1 MMICKDGAVL
11 VKAYAMSLYPS
22 IPHETGLK
30 TLTKRLNE
38 PAASK
43 IPTEDIYQDK
53 SGTAIGTKFKPRFAC
68 IFMDE
73 VETEFL
79 KSEPFLWLRY
89 INGIFFYMD
98 SWKTET

>member
-30 TLTKRLNE
+30 TLRKRLNE

-43 IPTEDIYQDK
+43 IPTEDILQMLEYVLK
-53 SGTAIGTKFKPRFAC
+53 NLNF
-68 IFMDE
+68 
-73 VETEFL
+73 FL
-79 KSEPFLWLRY
+79 NLMERLNNKNQEQQLVPNLNLALLAFLW
-89 INGIFFYMD
+89 M
-98 SWKTET
+98 K